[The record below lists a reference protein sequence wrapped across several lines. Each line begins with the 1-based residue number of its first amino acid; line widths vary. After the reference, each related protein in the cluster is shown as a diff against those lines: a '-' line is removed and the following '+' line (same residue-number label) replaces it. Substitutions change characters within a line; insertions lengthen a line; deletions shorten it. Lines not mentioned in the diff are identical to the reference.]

1 MTEPLVHFWSGLTGL
16 TACGVMARAE
26 DRVCTQA
33 FDQMTCD
40 ACKASTVSPFFA
52 PPKSPVVTRVIH
64 YRTVS
69 GSGPAAC
76 GEEVSPTLSFADGA
90 ASGCTSILDRV
101 TCEACK
107 KAAPGMKYDG
117 EKARMSL
124 LPFHALEL
132 VAQVMTYGARKYSP
146 WNWTRLADAEE
157 RYANA
162 MLRHFAAWQAGERLD
177 SDSGL
182 PHLACVACNA
192 LFLLAFGE
200 KTRDLNCGKQ
210 EEEK

>member
-1 MTEPLVHFWSGLTGL
+1 MSVHYRNSSGPVGPVGPA
-16 TACGVMARAE
+16 ACGTEVTEVSATLDYALPPGT
-26 DRVCTQA
+26 DKPKDV
-33 FDQMTCD
+33 TCVECLRLI
-40 ACKASTVSPFFA
+40 AKPLLPQSS
-52 PPKSPVVTRVIH
+52 IH
-64 YRTVS
+64 YRTVP
-69 GSGPAAC
+69 GTGPAAC
-76 GEEVSPTLSFADGA
+76 GVVADILDG
-90 ASGCTSILDRV
+90 GCTSILDRV

-162 MLRHFAAWQAGERLD
+162 MLRHFAAWQGGERFD
-177 SDSGL
+177 NGPGGSGL

-200 KTRDLNCGKQ
+200 KTRDLDCGKRP
-210 EEEK
+210 EEK